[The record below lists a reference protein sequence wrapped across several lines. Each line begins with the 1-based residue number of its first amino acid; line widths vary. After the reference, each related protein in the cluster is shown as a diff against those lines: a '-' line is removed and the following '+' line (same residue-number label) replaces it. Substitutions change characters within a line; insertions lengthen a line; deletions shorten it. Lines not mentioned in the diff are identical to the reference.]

1 MPVCQNCSG
10 SQLFSKSFK
19 DLKLKSQ
26 VVRNTRSGFGGIHL
40 NIFDRMLYVEKVIS
54 FDGQAAEEELRI
66 LVGGWSMVGAPT

>member
-26 VVRNTRSGFGGIHL
+26 VVRNTRSGFGGVHL
-40 NIFDRMLYVEKVIS
+40 TIFDKILPVEKVIRI
-54 FDGQAAEEELRI
+54 FCDGQALEEELRI
-66 LVGGWSMVGAPT
+66 LVGGGPW